1 MESFNMNNF
10 LVRVCFNLML
20 ADKNIYVIVK
30 VTNFETMLY

>member
-10 LVRVCFNLML
+10 LEWLSFNFRL

-30 VTNFETMLY
+30 LTKFETILL